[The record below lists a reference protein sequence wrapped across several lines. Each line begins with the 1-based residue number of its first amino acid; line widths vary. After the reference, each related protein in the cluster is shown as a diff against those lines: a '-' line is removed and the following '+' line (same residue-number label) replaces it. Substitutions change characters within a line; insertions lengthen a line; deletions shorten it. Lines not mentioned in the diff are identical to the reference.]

1 MRLRS
6 LSVKLVIAFLAVSLV
21 GTVLVALYVARTT
34 TNRFGEYVF
43 ERYLEEVSRRTA
55 DYYRL
60 KGSWEGVAEVMS
72 PRFSAPDI
80 WRRAPRSPSPN
91 PQQQEPAEEARRFF
105 AIVDQQRRVVVA
117 GLNYKLGDSVS
128 HHEVARGVP
137 VEVNGT
143 VVGTVIAAPLP
154 FPRPNPRQGFLAD
167 FYRALGVGTAGAT
180 LVALVL
186 GVLLARSLTRPLKEL
201 TRATQAMSRGDLAQ
215 RVPVR
220 SRDELGEL
228 ACSFNQMS
236 AQLARSTELRRQMT
250 ADIAHELR
258 TPLSLILGHAEAL
271 SDGVLPPTPETF
283 EIIYDEAQGLA
294 RLVEDLRTLSLSD
307 AGELPLHRQPVAPQE
322 LLERA
327 AGAHRPQAQARG
339 IDLTVDIPSGLPE
352 VDVDPDRIAQV
363 LHNLITNALRHTPA
377 GGWVALKAHLKD
389 GSMYLVVQDSGP
401 GIPPEELESIFERFY
416 RTDRSRHRQEGG
428 TGLGLAIARSI
439 IEAHGGRIWAE
450 SEPGQGASFYVAL
463 PTA

>member
-6 LSVKLVIAFLAVSLV
+6 LNVKLVIAFLAVSLV
-21 GTVLVALYVARTT
+21 GTALIALYVARTT

-43 ERYLEEVSRRTA
+43 ERYLEEISHRTA

-60 KGSWEGVAEVMS
+60 KGSWEGIAEAMP
-72 PRFSAPDI
+72 PRFWAPHG
-80 WRRAPRSPSPN
+80 WRKAPGSPSSS
-91 PQQQEPAEEARRFF
+91 PQQQEPVEEARRFF
-105 AIVDQQRRVVVA
+105 AIVDQQHRVIVA
-117 GLNYKLGDSVS
+117 GLSYKLGDSVS
-128 HHEVARGVP
+128 HREVARGVP

-143 VVGTVIAAPLP
+143 VVGTVIAGPLP
-154 FPRPNPRQGFLAD
+154 FLRPDPRQGFLAG

-180 LVALVL
+180 VAALIL

-215 RVPVR
+215 RVPVH

-228 ACSFNQMS
+228 ARSFNQMS
-236 AQLARSTELRRQMT
+236 AELARSTDLRRQMT

-327 AGAHRPQAQARG
+327 AGAHRPQAQAQG
-339 IDLTVDIPSGLPE
+339 IDLTVDVPSGLAE
-352 VDVDPDRIAQV
+352 VDVDSDRIAQV
-363 LHNLITNALRHTPA
+363 LHNALRHTPK
-377 GGWVALKAHLKD
+377 GGRVALKAHLED
-389 GSMYLVVQDSGP
+389 GNLYLVVQDSGP

-416 RTDRSRHRQEGG
+416 RTDRSRHHQEGG

-439 IEAHGGRIWAE
+439 VEAHGGRIWAE

-463 PTA
+463 PAA